1 MKFFQNNQR
10 QLTAIFEMQNL
21 LIACKLLIL
30 RKLEQVN
37 TLTKTFIQDDEGF
50 RVTNPEGFVAVDKLK
65 SDQYVKL
72 VDRLEFSRQNFNAA
86 KHWSKG
92 A

>member
-1 MKFFQNNQR
+1 MREFVGFFKKHLKDISN
-10 QLTAIFEMQNL
+10 IFEMQNL

-50 RVTNPEGFVAVDKLK
+50 RVTNPNNP
-65 SDQYVKL
+65 S
-72 VDRLEFSRQNFNAA
+72 EFPSFSISPIIVFFPDNSITFTP
-86 KHWSKG
+86 
-92 A
+92 